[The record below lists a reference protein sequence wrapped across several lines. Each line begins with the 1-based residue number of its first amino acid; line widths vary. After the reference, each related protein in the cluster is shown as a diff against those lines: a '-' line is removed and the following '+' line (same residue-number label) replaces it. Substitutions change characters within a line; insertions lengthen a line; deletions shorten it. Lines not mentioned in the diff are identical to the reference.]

1 MSINREAL
9 DKARSQFSA
18 WQRGLVFEKKRFRNR
33 SAAEAKKAR
42 AKILNR
48 QKALRDAVVGGPLEL
63 GRYLR
68 HEMGLEPNDKI
79 GAPNIPRASL
89 TPSEYQNP
97 PLELEQEL
105 GATWEHLIQRG
116 PASQPVFWLT
126 CHIDWIEQGKLGP
139 RGFDLKNALLVSA
152 AKPNRETHT
161 RNFLRRTGGIFV
173 RANTS
178 VLSDC
183 TLARAWWRYTLAKE
197 VEHVTGS
204 GIAYEAAH
212 EALHVSRPAWETL
225 VMMSLRRITSLN
237 QPMAR
242 SIIVEH
248 LVRQLADTGKVTKE
262 RVQQAAFAL
271 GPLGLRRSLD
281 HTKRANLTTAVGSG

>member
-1 MSINREAL
+1 MSISSKAL
-9 DKARSQFSA
+9 EKARSKFSA

-33 SAAEAKKAR
+33 SAAETKKAR
-42 AKILNR
+42 AKILSR
-48 QKALRDAVVGGPLEL
+48 QKTLHDAVAGGPSEL

-68 HEMGLEPNDKI
+68 HEMGLEPNETI
-79 GAPNIPRASL
+79 AAPPIPRASL
-89 TPSEYQNP
+89 TSSEYQNP

-105 GATWEHLIQRG
+105 GESWEHVIQRG
-116 PASQPVFWLT
+116 SASQPVFWLT
-126 CHIDWIEQGKLGP
+126 CHIDWIEQGKFGT
-139 RGFDLKNALLVSA
+139 RGFELKKALLVSA

-197 VEHVTGS
+197 VAHVAGAEVS
-204 GIAYEAAH
+204 YQAAH

-225 VMMSLRRITSLN
+225 VMLSLQENHEPQSTDGAKHYCRTPCS
-237 QPMAR
+237 A
-242 SIIVEH
+242 
-248 LVRQLADTGKVTKE
+248 TG
-262 RVQQAAFAL
+262 
-271 GPLGLRRSLD
+271 
-281 HTKRANLTTAVGSG
+281 